1 MRYGL
6 NYDQRHQLSVLLD
19 KSYEDYHNYSDLIN
33 IDPLELS
40 KPVENY
46 SPLNP
51 CEGLKQMIHKNISQ
65 NESRESN
72 STKAQLST

>member
-1 MRYGL
+1 MLVVSPFNHNYPQIDQLQEMRYGL
-6 NYDQRHQLSVLLD
+6 NYDKRHQLSVLLD

-33 IDPLELS
+33 IDPLELR

-51 CEGLKQMIHKNISQ
+51 C
-65 NESRESN
+65 
-72 STKAQLST
+72 